1 MELVIALLVAGA
13 LLFVCEVYLPGFIAG
28 KFGLLALAAAVA
40 IAYFRFGASG
50 GTWTLLAAAA
60 IVGVGGFAYLKFFSR
75 TGVATGIVSLG
86 VSATPPPAHL
96 NLLNQIGETLTPLRP
111 GGTARFG
118 DDRIDVVSDGTPVDA
133 GKAVR
138 VVSVE
143 GHRIVV
149 RAA

>member
-1 MELVIALLVAGA
+1 
-13 LLFVCEVYLPGFIAG
+13 
-28 KFGLLALAAAVA
+28 
-40 IAYFRFGASG
+40 
-50 GTWTLLAAAA
+50 
-60 IVGVGGFAYLKFFSR
+60 
-75 TGVATGIVSLG
+75 
-86 VSATPPPAHL
+86 L